1 MMKETR
7 EYCDLETEKL
17 QNSAKD
23 VIFTWENT
31 ADGEGVGSILRIP
44 HGGPSPKIYN
54 YFKDNELGLTLPK
67 VVNPKTGWLW
77 QINHIITK
85 NNWNFCEKTPTY

>member
-31 ADGEGVGSILRIP
+31 AD
-44 HGGPSPKIYN
+44 
-54 YFKDNELGLTLPK
+54 DK
-67 VVNPKTGWLW
+67 V
-77 QINHIITK
+77 
-85 NNWNFCEKTPTY
+85 